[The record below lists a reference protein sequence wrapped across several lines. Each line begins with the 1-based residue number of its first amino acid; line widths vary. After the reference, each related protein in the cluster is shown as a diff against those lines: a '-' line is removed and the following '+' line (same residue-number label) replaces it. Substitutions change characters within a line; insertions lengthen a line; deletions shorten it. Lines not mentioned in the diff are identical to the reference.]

1 MSQSPFI
8 TVFRLVRATD
18 FICIEFKPKL
28 YYIKWK
34 LAEMWKMVDQIT
46 KDAIDDELYQALQSK

>member
-1 MSQSPFI
+1 
-8 TVFRLVRATD
+8 LVRATD

-46 KDAIDDELYQALQSK
+46 KDAIDDELYKALQSK